1 MKRIFIFVL
10 VLAVLCVSPLY
21 STASNVVSTENNF
34 NEIFIERINFDD
46 GSYII
51 TTLVVENDVSDNA
64 NSTRSDS
71 ESYIKRAQRYAK
83 GYDSN
88 DELDWI
94 VTLTGEF
101 LVCPTC
107 PMSGQC
113 QSSKLTAVYYDTS
126 WGMYDVDERCMSN
139 NAYGACSMKDKFLG
153 ITTKIVDL
161 EMVLTCD
168 RYGNITILGQPTS

>member
-1 MKRIFIFVL
+1 MKKIITML
-10 VLAVLCVSPLY
+10 LIMMILCASPFNVF
-21 STASNVVSTENNF
+21 ASNVGSNEAVSEDVF
-34 NEIFIERINFDD
+34 SERIDLED
-46 GSYII
+46 GGYII
-51 TTLVVENDVSDNA
+51 RTLTVERVTDTTT
-64 NSTRSDS
+64 TRSDS
-71 ESYIKRAQRYAK
+71 ESYIVRAQSNAS
-83 GYDSN
+83 GYDSD
-88 DELDWI
+88 DELDWV

-161 EMVLTCD
+161 EMYLTCD
-168 RYGNITILGQPTS
+168 RYGNITILGNPL

>member
-1 MKRIFIFVL
+1 MKKILTLFLIFSFLFSMPMNVFAAEQSSLEVL
-10 VLAVLCVSPLY
+10 SSEY
-21 STASNVVSTENNF
+21 TYFE
-34 NEIFIERINFDD
+34 D
-46 GSYII
+46 GSYIV
-51 TTLVVENDVSDNA
+51 TTLVVERIELDTSNGV
-64 NSTRSDS
+64 RSDS
-71 ESYIKRAQRYAK
+71 ESYILKGHRYAN

-88 DELDWI
+88 DELDWV

-113 QSSKLTAVYYDTS
+113 QSSKLSAVFYDTS

-153 ITTKIVDL
+153 ITTKIVEL
-161 EMVLTCD
+161 EMILTCD
-168 RYGNITILGQPTS
+168 RYGNLSVLGQ